1 MDPHRTSVKL
11 PTTANSTQK
20 LERDPDQPV
29 PWRTAHAHVHEVALG
44 IPGVAHALGI
54 GRPLAERLLA
64 SGAVRVHV
72 IGQRKF
78 VLRADLARWLAERD
92 ASEGGIR

>member
-1 MDPHRTSVKL
+1 MAPHRTSVHV
-11 PTTANSTQK
+11 PTTSRPTRK
-20 LERDPDQPV
+20 LERDPDQAV

-78 VLRADLARWLAERD
+78 VLRADLARWLSERD

>member
-1 MDPHRTSVKL
+1 
-11 PTTANSTQK
+11 
-20 LERDPDQPV
+20 
-29 PWRTAHAHVHEVALG
+29 
-44 IPGVAHALGI
+44 
-54 GRPLAERLLA
+54 
-64 SGAVRVHV
+64 VRVHV